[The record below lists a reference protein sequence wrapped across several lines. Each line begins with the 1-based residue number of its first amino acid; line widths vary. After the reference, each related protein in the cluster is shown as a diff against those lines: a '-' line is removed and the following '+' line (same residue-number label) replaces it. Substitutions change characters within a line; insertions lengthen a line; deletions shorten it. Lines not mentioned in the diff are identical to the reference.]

1 MAGVWRIQPEHHSPI
16 RILKAT
22 FITTTCS
29 GSDHYGII
37 LRVPVV
43 NAPDQGYLFGVTC
56 DGRYSLRRWNGEIQP
71 KGEMKRLVDLTAS
84 SAIKTGSNQTNRLG
98 IYAVGSRLILYVNGT
113 LLTEV
118 NESTYPSGFFGVFV
132 GADVTTNLTVH
143 VDEMSYWL
151 NPPQP

>member
-1 MAGVWRIQPEHHSPI
+1 MAGVWQILPEHHSPI
-16 RILKAT
+16 RILKPRLLLPPAPVRT
-22 FITTTCS
+22 ITELF
-29 GSDHYGII
+29 

-43 NAPDQGYLFGVTC
+43 NVPDQGYLCGYTC

-84 SAIKTGSNQTNRLG
+84 SAIKTGSNRTNRLG

-118 NESTYPSGFFGVFV
+118 NKSTYPSGYFGVFV

-151 NPPQP
+151 NPKP